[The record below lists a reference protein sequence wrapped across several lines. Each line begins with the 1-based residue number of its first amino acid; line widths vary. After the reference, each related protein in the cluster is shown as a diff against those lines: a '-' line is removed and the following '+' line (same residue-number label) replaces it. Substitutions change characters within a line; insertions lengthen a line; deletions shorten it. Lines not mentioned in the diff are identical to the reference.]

1 METQTP
7 PVPKA
12 TPSVQ
17 FKIVEEYTLDAT
29 NAINLC
35 APKIKEYEHAETMN
49 HPESNCVI
57 TEGNNKQGTSMTNE
71 PADSPLGDDPE
82 HVETPSAA
90 LQLVK
95 YPWMKKLSV
104 EVERLHELDIDIWCN
119 KVSDYY
125 RYRSANAHSRVK

>member
-12 TPSVQ
+12 TPNVQ
-17 FKIVEEYTLDAT
+17 LKIVEEYTLDDT

-35 APKIKEYEHAETMN
+35 APKIKEQEHVETMY
-49 HPESNCVI
+49 HPKSNRVI

-71 PADSPLGDDPE
+71 PADSPLVDDSE
-82 HVETPSAA
+82 HVETSSAA

-95 YPWMKKLSV
+95 YPWMKKLSI
-104 EVERLHELDIDIWCN
+104 EVERLHELDIDI
-119 KVSDYY
+119 
-125 RYRSANAHSRVK
+125 